1 MAKYMD
7 VRRTKIQFIRY
18 AVDTGERP
26 ILCTGVDN
34 LLYWCKNFDESTN
47 GETIVNELVSYEVGR
62 AIDAP
67 VPSWTIMDPGD
78 YAGELVHSE
87 NGSPLTVVS
96 RKPLFGSQHI
106 HGTVAS
112 DDLMYIKRNSN
123 PDRIPRLVALW
134 YLCNARDIQ
143 MLYQPERKYSIYS
156 IDHGY
161 WFSSQE
167 GSRNIIDS
175 PDSLDGTPHDIPHLR
190 GNIGKD
196 NWDNAIK
203 SVRDLSKQSLGHIP
217 ACIPDEWDQGGV
229 AQEMFDYILSRVE
242 YTVNKLEEAK
252 AKGF

>member
-1 MAKYMD
+1 MD

-34 LLYWCKNFDESTN
+34 RLYWCKNFDESTN

-112 DDLMYIKRNSN
+112 EIFRCYISLSVN
-123 PDRIPRLVALW
+123 IPYIQLIMGIGLVV
-134 YLCNARDIQ
+134 
-143 MLYQPERKYSIYS
+143 RK
-156 IDHGY
+156 
-161 WFSSQE
+161 E
-167 GSRNIIDS
+167 
-175 PDSLDGTPHDIPHLR
+175 
-190 GNIGKD
+190 
-196 NWDNAIK
+196 A
-203 SVRDLSKQSLGHIP
+203 
-217 ACIPDEWDQGGV
+217 E
-229 AQEMFDYILSRVE
+229 IL
-242 YTVNKLEEAK
+242 
-252 AKGF
+252 

>member
-1 MAKYMD
+1 MD
-7 VRRTKIQFIRY
+7 AHRTKIQFIRY

-26 ILCTGVDN
+26 ILCTGADN
-34 LLYWCKNFDESTN
+34 RLYWCKNFDEATN

-67 VPSWTIMDPGD
+67 VPSWAIMDPDKYVDMIVRSKDGI
-78 YAGELVHSE
+78 
-87 NGSPLTVVS
+87 PLTTVS
-96 RKPLFGSQHI
+96 RRPLFGSQHI
-106 HGTVAS
+106 HGTVSSYA
-112 DDLMYIKRNSN
+112 LRYIKRNSN

-134 YLCNARDIQ
+134 HLCNARDIQ
-143 MLYQPERKYSIYS
+143 MLYQPECKYSIYS
-156 IDHGY
+156 IGHGY

-167 GSRNIIDS
+167 GNRNIIAS
-175 PDSLDGTPHDIPHLR
+175 PEDLDGIPYDIPHLR

-217 ACIPDEWDQGGV
+217 ACIPDEWDQDGV
-229 AQEMFDYILSRVE
+229 AQEMVDYILSRVE